1 MENQMKLSNETLS
14 VLKNFAGINS
24 GIEFKKGNV
33 IRTMS
38 SGKTVLAAATVKD
51 EFPQDFCVYDLNQ
64 FLSVHSLNKDTEIDF
79 DDVNVIFKS
88 GSNGRNKIKYR
99 KTEKN
104 MIVTPPDKQLTLPS
118 VDIAF
123 TLTEEDFNSVLKT
136 ASVLQSPNIAIE
148 STGDKILVTA
158 YNPKDDAAHTNSVE
172 VADGNGKT
180 FKMVFL
186 TENLKMISG
195 TYDVEISAKG
205 LSSFK
210 NKNVDIQYWVATE
223 SKESKFEG

>member
-1 MENQMKLSNETLS
+1 MKLSNETLS

-38 SGKTVLAAATVKD
+38 TGKTVLAAATIKD

-88 GSNGRNKIKYR
+88 GTNGRNKIKYR

-104 MIVTPPDKQLTLPS
+104 MIVTPPDKVLVLPS
-118 VDIAF
+118 VDISF
-123 TLTEEDFNSVLKT
+123 TLTEDDFNSILKT
-136 ASVLQSPNIAIE
+136 SSVLQSPNIAIE
-148 STGDKILVTA
+148 SDGDKIFATA
-158 YNPKDDAAHTNSVE
+158 YNAKDDAAHTNSIE
-172 VADGNGKT
+172 VADGNGSK

-186 TENLKMISG
+186 TENLKMIAG
-195 TYDVEISAKG
+195 TYEVEISAKG

-210 NKNVDIQYWVATE
+210 NKTVDIQYWVATE

>member
-1 MENQMKLSNETLS
+1 MKLSNETLS

-24 GIEFKKGNV
+24 GIEFKQGNV

-38 SGKTVLAAATVKD
+38 SGKTVLAAATIKD

-88 GSNGRNKIKYR
+88 GTNGRNKIKYR
-99 KTEKN
+99 KTERN
-104 MIVTPPDKQLTLPS
+104 MIVTPPDKVLVLPS

-123 TLTEEDFNSVLKT
+123 TLTEEDFNSILKT
-136 ASVLQSPNIAIE
+136 ASVLQSPNIAVE
-148 STGDKILVTA
+148 STGDKISLTA

-172 VADGNGKT
+172 VADGNGSK

-186 TENLKMISG
+186 TENLKMIAG
-195 TYDVEISAKG
+195 TYEVEISAKG